1 MKRKHDQENVIM
13 TRDLNIKLITNTN
26 LFPVTH
32 FFWQEKIN
40 RINLIEIRNNKITN
54 DFPFV

>member
-26 LFPVTH
+26 LVPVTH

>member
-1 MKRKHDQENVIM
+1 MKRKHNQENVIM
-13 TRDLNIKLITNTN
+13 TRTPNIKLITNTN
-26 LFPVTH
+26 LDPVTH

-40 RINLIEIRNNKITN
+40 RIKHIEIRNNKITN